1 MKIIKKEFEREF
13 VSNEIIVDTLTVTVE
28 VDNKQHN
35 IVIDNQSNFSQEK
48 YQFKTSEYMNDD
60 IDADILEQFENSD
73 FYNEL
78 CDFAESEAIARD
90 DEQESDII
98 DEINENFEIHKKDN
112 NFYNNNHL
120 TIFKNKQENSLVDFI
135 LRVKRIVNN
144 SLEQSFYE
152 ISASDFDQDEDE
164 VNLNES
170 YDYDCNNQ
178 IHYSHQIN

>member
-13 VSNEIIVDTLTVTVE
+13 VSNEIFVDTLTVTVE
-28 VDNKQHN
+28 VDDKQHN

-48 YQFKTSEYMNDD
+48 YQFSTSEYHNDD
-60 IDADILEQFENSD
+60 VNADILEQFENSD
-73 FYNEL
+73 FYDEL
-78 CDFAESEAIARD
+78 CDFAESEAIDCD

-98 DEINENFEIHKKDN
+98 DKINENFEIHKKDN

-135 LRVKRIVNN
+135 LRVKRYVNN

-152 ISASDFDQDEDE
+152 ISASDFDEDEDE
-164 VNLNES
+164 VYLKEF

>member
-13 VSNEIIVDTLTVTVE
+13 VTDSIILDTLTVTIE
-28 VDNKQHN
+28 VDNKQHI

-48 YQFKTSEYMNDD
+48 YQFSTSEYCNDD
-60 IDADILEQFENSD
+60 VDADILEQFENSD
-73 FYNEL
+73 FYSEL
-78 CDFAESEAIARD
+78 CEFAESEAIACD
-90 DEQESDII
+90 DKQESDII
-98 DEINENFEIHKKDN
+98 AEINENFEIHKKDN
-112 NFYNNNHL
+112 NFNNNIHL
-120 TIFKNKQENSLVDFI
+120 TIFKNRQENSLVDYV